1 MHRGAQLKLLF
12 RAGFAPVAH
21 TSSKRT
27 KTSSA
32 CAFCDD
38 CPDETAEHFALECP
52 AFHELRQ
59 QLLTAT
65 RALVGEPKLRA
76 WSQLPLK
83 TQLRAVLGDQWW
95 GPHAATGDDWVQ
107 SYLLHLEQQRAE
119 LIAGA
124 GSHRTAGAPCRTLSA
139 SSGARAHGFGY
150 G

>member
-1 MHRGAQLKLLF
+1 M
-12 RAGFAPVAH
+12 
-21 TSSKRT
+21 
-27 KTSSA
+27 
-32 CAFCDD
+32 
-38 CPDETAEHFALECP
+38 ALECP

-83 TQLRAVLGDQWW
+83 AQLRAVLGDQWW
-95 GPHAATGDDWVQ
+95 GPHATTGNEWVQ

-124 GSHRTAGAPCRTLSA
+124 GSHQTAGAPCRTLSA
-139 SSGARAHGFGY
+139 SNADARAHATASAQ
-150 G
+150 